1 MNVHDLQHF
10 KKNDSPTDVA
20 LNPSSSE
27 ENLLV
32 MMNKMEFVVKTIQ
45 NENLSYLKSMYYYC
59 K

>member
-32 MMNKMEFVVKTIQ
+32 MRNKMEFVVKTLQ
-45 NENLSYLKSMYYYC
+45 NENLSYLKSMYY
-59 K
+59 